1 MKSECFPVH
10 TLVSSNLW
18 ILILKTGRAIIK
30 KTIMKEEG
38 DAKGKLVV
46 QGWSYSGLFQI
57 IEQEVDF
64 LMTNGMESH

>member
-1 MKSECFPVH
+1 
-10 TLVSSNLW
+10 
-18 ILILKTGRAIIK
+18 
-30 KTIMKEEG
+30 MKEEG